1 MNFVDIN
8 DGNKKHIDL
17 AIGEFDPT
25 LKSCL
30 DFRSESCVKAL
41 MTDLGL
47 EEMRAV
53 VHYQL
58 MQRHLL
64 AVAVM
69 RNQALMDGPQQGL
82 AELRLLERGKGAAS
96 GSGQPL
102 TVPNSLLDLNEI
114 LNPRQDGSPSTE
126 LMKAE

>member
-8 DGNKKHIDL
+8 DGSKKHIDL
-17 AIGEFDPT
+17 AIGELDPT

-30 DFRSESCVKAL
+30 DFTSESCVKAL
-41 MTDLGL
+41 MTALGL

-69 RNQALMDGPQQGL
+69 RNQALMDGPQ
-82 AELRLLERGKGAAS
+82 
-96 GSGQPL
+96 
-102 TVPNSLLDLNEI
+102 
-114 LNPRQDGSPSTE
+114 
-126 LMKAE
+126 

>member
-8 DGNKKHIDL
+8 DGSKMQIDL

-58 MQRHLL
+58 MQRMLL

-69 RNQALMDGPQQGL
+69 RNQALMDGPQ
-82 AELRLLERGKGAAS
+82 
-96 GSGQPL
+96 
-102 TVPNSLLDLNEI
+102 
-114 LNPRQDGSPSTE
+114 
-126 LMKAE
+126 